1 MTRAVRWLI
10 DTAGSVTGNRFRLI
24 VASSSIA
31 TALIIGSSLAS
42 GGDSGLASQLRDAL
56 AALGGSS
63 SSPPAATATSAPT
76 APVATPPAS
85 KGIGPTVTAPST
97 PVSSPAPLP
106 AATKTPKTKTPKAGR
121 VKHVFLITLSSPG
134 YDNAFGAQSQ
144 MPYLANT
151 LRPEGRLL
159 TNYSLLTDSGLPNYI
174 AMVGG
179 QAPNPL
185 TSGNCTTYAEF
196 PGSAQP
202 DGKGNVSGNG
212 CIYPAQALNVADQLF
227 SSRFTWGAYM
237 EDMGRPEPVAQGETA
252 PANPPQTCV
261 HPDSGTADPTQD
273 VRKSDATSG
282 YAGSGYAARHNPFV
296 YFHSLLDLVGC
307 EQSDV
312 PLDRL
317 GGALQSGTPN
327 LTFIS
332 PNLCDTGEPTQCD
345 DSVKDPGPAQADK
358 FLSDWVPKILA
369 SPAYQRDGVL
379 IITFGEA
386 TPAVNGAPVGTLLI
400 SRFVTP
406 GSTNGGAYNPYSIFR
421 TVEDLFGLQH
431 LAAATRTGT
440 TSFASDLLGSKK
452 KKHKKKKK
460 K

>member
-42 GGDSGLASQLRDAL
+42 GGDSGLASQLRAAL
-56 AALGGSS
+56 AALGGNSS
-63 SSPPAATATSAPT
+63 STPAAAAPAAAPPAASPAKTA
-76 APVATPPAS
+76 
-85 KGIGPTVTAPST
+85 GPTVTAPSI
-97 PVSSPAPLP
+97 PVSSPTPVP
-106 AATKTPKTKTPKAGR
+106 TSTKTPKTKTPKAGR

-134 YDNAFGAQSQ
+134 YDNAFGADAK

-151 LRPEGRLL
+151 LRPQGQLL
-159 TNYSLLTDSGLPNYI
+159 TNYSLLTDGGLPNYL

-179 QAPNPL
+179 QAPNAL
-185 TSGNCTTYAEF
+185 TSANCSSYAEF
-196 PGSAQP
+196 PASSQP
-202 DGKGNVSGNG
+202 DRNGNVAGNG
-212 CIYPAQALNVADQLF
+212 CVYPAQAINVADQLF
-227 SSRFTWGAYM
+227 SARFNWGAYL

-252 PANPPQTCV
+252 PASPPQTCV
-261 HPDSGTADPTQD
+261 HPDSGTPDQTQD
-273 VRKSDATSG
+273 VRKADPSTG
-282 YAGSGYAARHNPFV
+282 YGGSGYAARHNPFV
-296 YFHSLLDLVGC
+296 YFHSLLDLGSC
-307 EQSDV
+307 SQRDV

-317 GGALQSGTPN
+317 SGALQGGTPN
-327 LTFIS
+327 FTFIS

-345 DSVKDPGPAQADK
+345 DSVKDPGPSQADG
-358 FLSDWVPKILA
+358 FLQTWVPKILA
-369 SPAYQRDGVL
+369 SPAYQQDGVL

-386 TPAVNGAPVGTLLI
+386 TPGVNGTPVGTLLL
-400 SRFVTP
+400 SRFLTP
-406 GSTNGGAYNPYSIFR
+406 GSTNAGAYNPYSIFR